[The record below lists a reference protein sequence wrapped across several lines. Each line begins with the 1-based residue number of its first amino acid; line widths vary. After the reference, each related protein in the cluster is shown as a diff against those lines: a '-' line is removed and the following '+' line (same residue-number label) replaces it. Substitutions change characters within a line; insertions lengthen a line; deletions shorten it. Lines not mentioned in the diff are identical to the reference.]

1 MLINIYIA
9 YLAFVMICLGM
20 DKHYKSVLSTNIN
33 IQLKKSFKIAGWIL
47 LAVSLYLFILFNGIS
62 LGITYWIGITAPVIT
77 LIALILNYKAKI
89 LLLLSVVFFIILLL
103 LSFI

>member
-1 MLINIYIA
+1 MLINIYLA

-33 IQLKKSFKIAGWIL
+33 LQLKKSFKIAGWIL

-62 LGITYWIGITAPVIT
+62 LGITYWIGIGSPIIVS
-77 LIALILNYKAKI
+77 IAMILNFKPKALWI
-89 LLLLSVVFFIILLL
+89 Y
-103 LSFI
+103 SFIFLIVLLVIKYI